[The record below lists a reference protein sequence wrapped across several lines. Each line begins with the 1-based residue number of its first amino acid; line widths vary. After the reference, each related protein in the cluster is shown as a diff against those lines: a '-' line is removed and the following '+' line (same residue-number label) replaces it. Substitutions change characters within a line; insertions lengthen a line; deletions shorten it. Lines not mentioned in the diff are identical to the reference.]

1 MLRCL
6 RFTTSGTR
14 YYYHPDT
21 RRYACPSSFFRCS
34 RKRPSLLSL
43 ACASGRLSYA
53 VGERYYCVYSLSAI
67 SFRIRTYTDASFHI
81 TIQAHTTNTR
91 FTFVQSS
98 TCGNEI
104 QVRVRVRSS
113 REYFQVR
120 TYLVV
125 PDFVLCVRLGQLI
138 PHTEKYSS
146 TLQVTRARDIR
157 PPVETHAS
165 IFSHSIRLLLIA
177 QSNDDAFHCSSC
189 TILVDTTRIQ
199 TTTLLLRTMMR

>member
-1 MLRCL
+1 MSSNSPFALSIKPL
-6 RFTTSGTR
+6 F
-14 YYYHPDT
+14 YIHP
-21 RRYACPSSFFRCS
+21 
-34 RKRPSLLSL
+34 KRT
-43 ACASGRLSYA
+43 A
-53 VGERYYCVYSLSAI
+53 VLCI
-67 SFRIRTYTDASFHI
+67 SKYRSE
-81 TIQAHTTNTR
+81 TNH
-91 FTFVQSS
+91 VL
-98 TCGNEI
+98 
-104 QVRVRVRSS
+104 VRSS

-157 PPVETHAS
+157 PPIETHAS

-189 TILVDTTRIQ
+189 TILVDTTSIQ